1 MAVYCKG
8 GYSLLQAFMPVYT
21 MTYSL
26 RVLQIALHMN
36 KAIESIRLKKKR
48 EGGRRFFTQIEP
60 NGPLPY
66 STVPEIRLRDAR
78 PEGWVTNFNIC
89 LGTMPKAQN
98 RTAKGSTLK

>member
-1 MAVYCKG
+1 MLKLSNPDSCTILLYLLFTVYIWKLCTVLTMAVYCKG

-36 KAIESIRLKKKR
+36 KAIESIRLKRKR

-60 NGPLPY
+60 N
-66 STVPEIRLRDAR
+66 
-78 PEGWVTNFNIC
+78 
-89 LGTMPKAQN
+89 
-98 RTAKGSTLK
+98 